1 MLSPDRSGK
10 SRGCGLSAAFG
21 LACISF
27 SVTGRKGGERSPVA
41 IEKRAFVLSVR
52 PPFAIFAGNHGF
64 FGIDLGKDR
73 VAKENT

>member
-10 SRGCGLSAAFG
+10 SRSCGLSAAFG

-27 SVTGRKGGERSPVA
+27 PVTGRKGGERSPVA

-64 FGIDLGKDR
+64 FGINLGKDR